1 MFQVDIPNSIVNFL
15 EEELPRLLKGT
26 GEVGQVVVT
35 SNKVTPSTGAESFD
49 CLPVRC
55 LWI

>member
-1 MFQVDIPNSIVNFL
+1 VFQVDIPNSIVNFL
-15 EEELPRLLKGT
+15 DEELPLLLKGT
-26 GEVGQVVVT
+26 GEAGQVMVA

-55 LWI
+55 